1 MASNKI
7 KKLSV
12 RLYGK
17 EVGILEERLG
27 KMRFKYN
34 EDATVPLSLSLPIKK
49 TAYSEKACKGYF
61 GGLLPESADIRK
73 IIGMHGTKH
82 GVKMDFLNKII

>member
-1 MASNKI
+1 MANKRI
-7 KKLSV
+7 RKLSV

-34 EDATVPLSLSLPIKK
+34 EDATVPLSLL
-49 TAYSEKACKGYF
+49 
-61 GGLLPESADIRK
+61 
-73 IIGMHGTKH
+73 
-82 GVKMDFLNKII
+82 GVAL